1 MEGMKGSDEDMNL
14 KTRIKND
21 LWQINYIIPFTQ
33 KYLWGGKGYYIKK
46 ALPIIRDLKVI
57 KGNGKRDISTD
68 ILALMEHV
76 ELTVPDDSCFFYCL
90 DPHKTIAVRGIIL
103 SNFPFPYDKVI
114 HDSFDAVAD
123 RAIAAGGDYGWRAE
137 NTKRAVHVLRDRILA
152 AIRCSCSEY
161 ADEMEQDLVWM
172 LEKPARHFRE
182 GLQRILFFNQFLW
195 QTRHKLNGLGR
206 LDMILGDLYEAD
218 LREGRLDRNKAFDMT
233 CDFLR
238 SLHKWYEHKSA
249 ALIGDVG
256 QIIILG
262 GYNEAGDYISN
273 DLTELFLCAQA
284 EVKQPDP
291 KTLLRVSANMPDKLL
306 KLAVECLKAQTGS
319 PLFAND
325 DVILPYLERFGFPAG
340 EAVTYCVSACW
351 EPFIVGKSLD
361 QNNVSVFDFFMPLDQ
376 CLRESVAGQVDSF
389 EKLMALYENA
399 LRTVWQDFL
408 KGLDEFVWAKDPF
421 LSMFIDGCSEQGK
434 DVSEG
439 GAVYCNYG
447 VTTVGL
453 GSVCDSLLNIKK
465 YVFEDRQ
472 ISLNELNR
480 LRETNYATAPQIFE
494 QLSAMPKHFAHDDPE
509 AVELVN
515 RLLDVSNSEVEKYRN
530 PLGGQVKFG
539 LSSPDYI
546 KAAKRVPADFAGRK
560 KGMAYGT
567 HISASDASYTEL
579 ALFSGMLRLGRYG
592 FNGNVL
598 DFFLS
603 PNFLADHV
611 DHFVQYI
618 KGAIKTG
625 FFEMQM
631 NVMDSKTLIDAK
643 ANPERYPGLIVRVW
657 GFSAYFNDLPE
668 SYKDVLIKR
677 ALDAEKAAG

>member
-1 MEGMKGSDEDMNL
+1 MNL
-14 KTRIKND
+14 KTKIKND
-21 LWQINYIIPFTQ
+21 FWQVNYIIPFTL
-33 KYLWGGKGYYIKK
+33 KYLRGGKRFYIKK
-46 ALPIIRDLKVI
+46 ALPIIRDLRVI
-57 KGNGKRDISTD
+57 KGKGKRDISTD
-68 ILALMEHV
+68 ILAMMEQV
-76 ELTVPDDSCFFYCL
+76 ELTVQEGSRFFYCL
-90 DPHKTIAVRGIIL
+90 DPHKTIAVRGMIL

-114 HDSFDAVAD
+114 HDTFDAAAD
-123 RAIAAGGDYGWRAE
+123 RAISAGGDYGWRAE
-137 NTKRAVHVLRDRILA
+137 NIKRAVHTLRDRSLA
-152 AIRCSCSEY
+152 AVLNSSGEY
-161 ADEMEQDLVWM
+161 EAGMKEDFTQM
-172 LEKPARHFRE
+172 LEQPARHFRE

-195 QTRHKLNGLGR
+195 QTRHTLNGLGR
-206 LDMILGDLYEAD
+206 LDMILGDLYDAD
-218 LREGRLDRNKAFDMT
+218 VREGKLSRAEAFDMV

-262 GYNEAGDYISN
+262 GTDKAGEYVSN
-273 DLTELFLCAQA
+273 DLTELFLRAQA

-291 KTLLRVSANMPDKLL
+291 KTLLRVSANIPDKLL

-325 DVILPYLERFGFPAG
+325 DVIIPYLERFGFPAG
-340 EAVTYCVSACW
+340 EAAAYCVSACW
-351 EPFIVGKSLD
+351 EPFIIGKSLD

-376 CLRESVAGQVDSF
+376 CLRETAAGQVDSYD
-389 EKLMALYENA
+389 ALVAMYEGS
-399 LRTVWQDFL
+399 LRKAWQDFL
-408 KGLDEFVWAKDPF
+408 KELDELTWAKDPL

-434 DVSEG
+434 DISEG

-465 YVFEDRQ
+465 FVFEDKKT
-472 ISLNELNR
+472 SLNELDR
-480 LRETNYATAPQIFE
+480 HREADYQTAPQLYE
-494 QLSAMPKHFAHDDPE
+494 QLGAMPKHFAHDDSE

-515 RLLDVSNSEVEKYRN
+515 RLLDVSNEEVAKYTN
-530 PLGGQVKFG
+530 PLGGRVKFG

-546 KAAKRVPADFAGRK
+546 KAAKRAPADFAGRK
-560 KGMAYGT
+560 KGSAYGT

-579 ALFSGMLRLGRYG
+579 ALFSGMLRLGRQG
-592 FNGNVL
+592 FNGNVV

-603 PNFLADHV
+603 PNFLTDHV
-611 DHFVQYI
+611 EQFVLYM
-618 KGAIKTG
+618 KGAIQAG

-643 ANPERYPGLIVRVW
+643 AHPERYPGLIVRVW

-668 SYKDVLIKR
+668 GYKDVLIKR
-677 ALDAEKAAG
+677 ALDAEKTAG